1 MRSVNVRLGKTRKP
15 ARSGCDAYTIVAAQ
29 NVAGFKVPLQDAKCD
44 SAFVCTKS
52 ETKSEVRLIARPASA
67 KAGTWQILTR
77 KVGC

>member
-1 MRSVNVRLGKTRKP
+1 MRSGNVRLGKTQKP
-15 ARSGCDAYTIVAAQ
+15 AHSGCDTYTVVTAQ

-52 ETKSEVRLIARPASA
+52 EVRLLARPTSA
-67 KAGTWQILTR
+67 KAGTWQTLTR

>member
-1 MRSVNVRLGKTRKP
+1 MRSGNVRLGKTRKP

-44 SAFVCTKS
+44 STFVCTKS
-52 ETKSEVRLIARPASA
+52 EVRPITRPTLA
-67 KAGTWQILTR
+67 KAGTWQTLTR